1 MTIFH
6 KIINKEI
13 PSNIIFED
21 DDILVIL
28 DAFPM
33 TYGHTLVLPKIY
45 SKNLLEMDVDTL
57 KIVMEKTQWIAK
69 EICDKLNA
77 DGCNILTNI
86 NEEGEQSIPY
96 THIHIIPRYGKE
108 HKIYNMKTQV
118 ENVDFKEILDKINL
132 PK

>member
-21 DDILVIL
+21 EDILVIL

-33 TYGHTLVLPKIY
+33 TYGHTLVLPKKF
-45 SKNLLEMDVDTL
+45 SKNILEMDIDNL
-57 KIVMEKTQWIAK
+57 KIVMEKTQKIAK

-77 DGCNILTNI
+77 DGCNILTNV

-96 THIHIIPRYGKE
+96 THIHIVPRYGKE
-108 HKIYNMKTQV
+108 YKIYNRISQIKDI
-118 ENVDFKEILDKINL
+118 DFIELLNKIKN
-132 PK
+132 

>member
-21 DDILVIL
+21 EDILVIL

-33 TYGHTLVLPKIY
+33 TYGHTLVLPKKF
-45 SKNLLEMDVDTL
+45 SKNILEMDIDNL
-57 KIVMEKTQWIAK
+57 KIVMEKTQKIAK

-77 DGCNILTNI
+77 DGCNILTNV

-96 THIHIIPRYGKE
+96 THIHIVPRYGKE
-108 HKIYNMKTQV
+108 YKIYNRISQI
-118 ENVDFKEILDKINL
+118 NDIDFIELLNKIKN
-132 PK
+132 

>member
-21 DDILVIL
+21 EDILVIL

-33 TYGHTLVLPKIY
+33 TYGHTLVLPKKF
-45 SKNLLEMDVDTL
+45 SKNILEMDIDNL
-57 KIVMEKTQWIAK
+57 KIVMEKTQKIAK

-77 DGCNILTNI
+77 DGCNILTNV

-96 THIHIIPRYGKE
+96 THIHIVPRYGKE
-108 HKIYNMKTQV
+108 YKIYNHISQI
-118 ENVDFKEILDKINL
+118 NDIDFIELLNKIKN
-132 PK
+132 

>member
-21 DDILVIL
+21 EDILVIL

-33 TYGHTLVLPKIY
+33 TYGHTLVLPKKF
-45 SKNLLEMDVDTL
+45 SKNILEMDIDNL
-57 KIVMEKTQWIAK
+57 KIVMEKTQKIAK

-77 DGCNILTNI
+77 DGCNILTNV

-96 THIHIIPRYGKE
+96 THIHIVPRYGKE
-108 HKIYNMKTQV
+108 YKIYNHISQIKDI
-118 ENVDFKEILDKINL
+118 DFIELLNKIKN
-132 PK
+132 